1 MTPGL
6 RADCVSYA
14 VQDRVLV
21 SKVELDLRPGE
32 MLAIVGPNGA
42 GKSTLCGILAGD
54 LLPMEGEVEV
64 CGRAV
69 RATKPA
75 ALARL
80 RSMLSQHTP
89 LRFPFTAREVALMGR
104 HPHIPRWRPP
114 TETDFALAEY
124 AMRSTQVL
132 HLAERLYPTLS
143 GGEQRRVSLARVIA
157 QDTPVVLL
165 DEPTTALDIGHQ
177 QLVMSLCRQLA
188 NDGRAVLV
196 VLHDLNL
203 AGAYADRVMVMS
215 EGAVTAVGR
224 PEEVLC
230 ADLLSAV
237 FHQQVMVMPHPQ
249 TGKPIV
255 LASFEGEATGIPA
268 VERPWRSSL
277 KNEGGEKHECRKDQC
292 HHCSR
297 RERAGLG
304 GAVRQPRPRG

>member
-6 RADCVSYA
+6 RADRVSYV
-14 VQDRVLV
+14 VQDRALV
-21 SKVELDLRPGE
+21 SKVEVDLDPGE

-42 GKSTLCGILAGD
+42 GKSTLCALLAGD
-54 LLPMEGEVEV
+54 LAPMEGEVEV

-69 RATKPA
+69 RATRPP

-104 HPHIPRWRPP
+104 HPHIPRWRSPA
-114 TETDFALAEY
+114 ETDYALAES
-124 AMRSTQVL
+124 AMQSTQVL
-132 HLAERLYPTLS
+132 HLADRLYPTLS
-143 GGEQRRVSLARVIA
+143 GGEQRRVSLARVLA

-203 AGAYADRVMVMS
+203 AGAFADRIMVMS
-215 EGAVTAVGR
+215 EGEVVAVGE

-230 ADLLSAV
+230 PDLLSAV
-237 FHQQVMVMPHPQ
+237 FNQPVMVMPHPQ
-249 TGKPIV
+249 TDKPVV
-255 LASFEGEATGIPA
+255 LVSFDGEATSVPA
-268 VERPWRSSL
+268 MGSAWKSSW
-277 KNEGGEKHECRKDQC
+277 KN
-292 HHCSR
+292 
-297 RERAGLG
+297 
-304 GAVRQPRPRG
+304 

>member
-1 MTPGL
+1 MTSGL
-6 RADCVSYA
+6 RANCVSYA

-21 SKVELDLRPGE
+21 SQVEMDLRHGE
-32 MLAIVGPNGA
+32 MLAVVGPNGA
-42 GKSTLCGILAGD
+42 GKSTLCALLAGD
-54 LLPMEGEVEV
+54 LPPMEGEVEV

-75 ALARL
+75 VLARL

-104 HPHIPRWRPP
+104 HPHISRWKSP
-114 TETDFALAEY
+114 TETDFALAEG

-132 HLAERLYPTLS
+132 HLADRLYPTLS
-143 GGEQRRVSLARVIA
+143 GGEQRRVSLARVLA

-165 DEPTTALDIGHQ
+165 DEPTAALDIGHQ

-188 NDGRAVLV
+188 NDGRAVLA

-215 EGAVTAVGR
+215 EGEVVAVGR

-230 ADLLSAV
+230 PDLLSAV
-237 FHQQVMVMPHPQ
+237 FNQPVMVMPHPQ
-249 TGKPIV
+249 TDKPVV
-255 LASFEGEATGIPA
+255 LTSFEGEATDIPA
-268 VERPWRSSL
+268 LGSPWGASW
-277 KNEGGEKHECRKDQC
+277 KN
-292 HHCSR
+292 
-297 RERAGLG
+297 
-304 GAVRQPRPRG
+304 

>member
-1 MTPGL
+1 MTSGL
-6 RADCVSYA
+6 RANCVSYA

-21 SKVELDLRPGE
+21 SQVEMDLRHGE
-32 MLAIVGPNGA
+32 MLAVVGPNGA
-42 GKSTLCGILAGD
+42 GKSTLCALLAGD
-54 LLPMEGEVEV
+54 LPPMEGEVEV

-75 ALARL
+75 VLARL

-104 HPHIPRWRPP
+104 HPHISRWKSP
-114 TETDFALAEY
+114 TETDFALAEG

-132 HLAERLYPTLS
+132 HLADRLYPTLS
-143 GGEQRRVSLARVIA
+143 GGEQRRVSLARVLA

-165 DEPTTALDIGHQ
+165 DEPTAALDIGHQ

-188 NDGRAVLV
+188 NDGRAVLA

-215 EGAVTAVGR
+215 EGEVVAVGR

-230 ADLLSAV
+230 PDLLSAV
-237 FHQQVMVMPHPQ
+237 FNQPVMVMPHPQ
-249 TGKPIV
+249 TDKPVV
-255 LASFEGEATGIPA
+255 LTSFEGGNGHS
-268 VERPWRSSL
+268 RL
-277 KNEGGEKHECRKDQC
+277 GEPVGSQLEELE
-292 HHCSR
+292 R
-297 RERAGLG
+297 RE
-304 GAVRQPRPRG
+304 Q